1 MNKGKVIALCGKI
14 ASGKSTYA
22 KVLRAKENAIVFS
35 VDELTYYMVD
45 NKKGED
51 YSELCRRA
59 TNYFEAKS
67 VEIANNGGTVIID
80 MGMWTKVQRTEI
92 REFFKKND
100 INLEIHYVKVD
111 DDTWMKNIE
120 KRNKRIEDGDQGYDF
135 VVGEG
140 LLEKVK
146 RMWEEPS
153 EDDVDVIYEVK
164 YND

>member
-1 MNKGKVIALCGKI
+1 
-14 ASGKSTYA
+14 
-22 KVLRAKENAIVFS
+22 
-35 VDELTYYMVD
+35 MVD

-51 YSELCRRA
+51 YTELCRRA

-67 VEIANNGGTVIID
+67 VEIANCGGTVIID
-80 MGMWTKVQRTEI
+80 MGMWTKVQRTQI
-92 REFFKKND
+92 REYFKRNNV
-100 INLEIHYVKVD
+100 NLEIHYIKVD

-120 KRNKRIEDGDQGYDF
+120 KRNKRIADGDQGYDF
-135 VVGEG
+135 VVGDG

-153 EDDVDVIYEVK
+153 EDEVDVIYEVK